1 MFDLRSHQ
9 TQVGSGDYNYKGGFI
24 DWPTCNLIDLPN
36 CIDCYYIFIH
46 IGTSR
51 RFWVAET
58 KALELSCRFRHSGRI
73 SDTYTDPI
81 QWLGYSKK
89 THEILEIWFW
99 NRHIWF
105 KKTKKPQKPTE
116 LALNFPKNQKLLKSV
131 HGARRT
137 VVPNAISLRWGVP
150 TDRPD
155 PALSNFRRQLMY
167 HLRVTKIGTD
177 LRY

>member
-1 MFDLRSHQ
+1 MIYPIAL
-9 TQVGSGDYNYKGGFI
+9 TAI
-24 DWPTCNLIDLPN
+24 
-36 CIDCYYIFIH
+36 IFLH

-81 QWLGYSKK
+81 QWLEHSKK
-89 THEILEIWFW
+89 THDILEIWFW
-99 NRHIWF
+99 NRHVWF
-105 KKTKKPQKPTE
+105 KKTKKPSGHAE

-137 VVPNAISLRWGVP
+137 DLPNAIGLRGGVP
-150 TDRPD
+150 PN
-155 PALSNFRRQLMY
+155 PGHSALSNFRWQLTYLNWAEIIPNERFRTRQNFVENLCA
-167 HLRVTKIGTD
+167 
-177 LRY
+177 